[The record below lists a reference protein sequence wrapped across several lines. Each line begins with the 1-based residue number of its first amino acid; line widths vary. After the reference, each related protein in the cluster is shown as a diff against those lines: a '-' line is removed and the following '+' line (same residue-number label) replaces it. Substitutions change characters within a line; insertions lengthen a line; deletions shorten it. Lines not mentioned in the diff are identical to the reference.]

1 MDVLKSIDIFPDG
14 IVGHSVGELGCAYA
28 DGCFTAEQMILA
40 AYARGRAS
48 IETKL
53 IDGMMAAI
61 GLGYND
67 IKDRLPDDIEVACH
81 NSSNSST
88 LSGPTASVNK
98 FVEQLKSEGIFAKVV
113 NVSNIAYHSQYIKPA
128 APILLKY
135 LKEVSLILNIDN
147 QWWPFYGQSIFDDTN
162 YNLSRL

>member
-1 MDVLKSIDIFPDG
+1 MLKSIDIFPDG
-14 IVGHSVGELGCAYA
+14 IIGHSVGELGCAYA

-40 AYARGRAS
+40 AHARGRAS
-48 IETKL
+48 IETEL

-67 IKDRLPDDIEVACH
+67 IKDRLPHDIEVACH
-81 NSSNSST
+81 NSSDSST
-88 LSGPTASVNK
+88 LSGPTASVTS

-113 NVSNIAYHSQYIKPA
+113 NVSNIAYHSRYIKPA

-135 LKEVSLILNIDN
+135 LKEVT
-147 QWWPFYGQSIFDDTN
+147 IFKISHH
-162 YNLSRL
+162 LSKS

>member
-1 MDVLKSIDIFPDG
+1 MKSIDIFPDG
-14 IVGHSVGELGCAYA
+14 IIGHSVGELGCAYA

-48 IETKL
+48 IEVDL

-61 GLGYND
+61 GIGYND

-81 NSSNSST
+81 NASDSST
-88 LSGPTASVNK
+88 LSGPTESVK
-98 FVEQLKSEGIFAKVV
+98 SFVQKLKSEGVFAKVV
-113 NVSNIAYHSQYIKPA
+113 NVSNIAYHSRYIKPA

-135 LKEVSLILNIDN
+135 LKEVISIYLFYNIYTYIQVMLALID
-147 QWWPFYGQSIFDDTN
+147 YT
-162 YNLSRL
+162 